1 MGCSSRVA
9 RRWSNGGAIF
19 WHGFRVECIEPSQ
32 HGLDAWLDDAP
43 RANDPRQ
50 PAKRRQRARTQ
61 RAVAMPFPAQGQR
74 FAKRTRERASQPSE
88 VVDMRTSGLSP
99 Y

>member
-1 MGCSSRVA
+1 MIRADITRAA
-9 RRWSNGGAIF
+9 RTLFVSP
-19 WHGFRVECIEPSQ
+19 H
-32 HGLDAWLDDAP
+32 LDDAP

-88 VVDMRTSGLSP
+88 AVDMRTSGLSP